1 MLLKLSDHL
10 VEVGIARAEAPREPV
25 STAFGDPLAIG
36 YYFELTRLSGL
47 EDGINSEPLLDH
59 GHETR
64 DLGLVVLSGG
74 AMNNFDFHG
83 VLQGLWSKFYAIS
96 PMSDGFGPPAT
107 GFPVHAGTRGAN
119 YGSLPTCYP

>member
-25 STAFGDPLAIG
+25 STPFGDPLAIG
-36 YYFELTRLSGL
+36 YHFELTRLSGL
-47 EDGINSEPLLDH
+47 EEGINSEPLLDH

-83 VLQGLWSKFYAIS
+83 VLKGSGRNSMLF
-96 PMSDGFGPPAT
+96 PPRSDAFRPPGT